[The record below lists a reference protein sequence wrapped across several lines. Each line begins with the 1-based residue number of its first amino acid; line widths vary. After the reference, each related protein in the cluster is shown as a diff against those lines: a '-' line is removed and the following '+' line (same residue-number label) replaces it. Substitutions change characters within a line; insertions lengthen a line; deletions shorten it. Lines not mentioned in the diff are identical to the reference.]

1 MTENQWQETLTRLS
15 AELNGVI
22 TAATDAFDTARLML
36 RGYGNEPDMQSDV
49 DYFDLCE
56 FMEDLEKRHKTA
68 QELMKRFYQ
77 EEQNQ

>member
-22 TAATDAFDTARLML
+22 TAATDALDTARLML

-56 FMEDLEKRHKTA
+56 FMEDLEKRHNKA
-68 QELMKRFYQ
+68 QELMKRFYGK
-77 EEQNQ
+77 EQNQ